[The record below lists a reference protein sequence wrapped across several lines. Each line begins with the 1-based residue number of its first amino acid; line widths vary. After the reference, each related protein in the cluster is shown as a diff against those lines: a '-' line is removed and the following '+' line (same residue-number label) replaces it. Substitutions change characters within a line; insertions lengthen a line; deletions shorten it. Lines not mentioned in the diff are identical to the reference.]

1 MKCSRVLIS
10 LKTRKVSLISIKI
23 TGISQKD
30 LTTEV
35 CQQCKITIMSM
46 MRRRMMIRMVV
57 CVLKL
62 NCRNPLIERAIGQMI
77 LEVTFWLVYLRQ
89 VWDQSLRWPMKG
101 MHLLRQLE
109 THCQA
114 RARWVNPEWIS
125 TLRKVVNHQWRL
137 QKSFLPKL
145 RQKLIM
151 IPSKTSEKVKFHF
164 ENWHKY

>member
-35 CQQCKITIMSM
+35 CQQLTIMSM
-46 MRRRMMIRMVV
+46 MRRRMMMIRMVV
-57 CVLKL
+57 YVLKL
-62 NCRNPLIERAIGQMI
+62 NYRNPPIERAIGQMI

-101 MHLLRQLE
+101 IHLLRQLE

-125 TLRKVVNHQWRL
+125 TLRKVVNHLWRL
-137 QKSFLPKL
+137 QKSSLPKL
-145 RQKLIM
+145 RLKWIM
-151 IPSKTSEKVKFHF
+151 IPSKTSEKIKFHF